1 MKTLSVVVVALL
13 CASCT
18 TAPVRVQ
25 SVEPVE
31 PPEHLP
37 SAEALVECQRPGPL
51 EDRSFGAVVRKLSET
66 LGLLDECESKRA
78 ELGEFIK
85 GE

>member
-25 SVEPVE
+25 SVEPVK
-31 PPEHLP
+31 PPDHLP

-51 EDRSFGAVVRKLSET
+51 EDNSFGAVVRKLSET
-66 LGLLDECESKRA
+66 LGLLDECASKHQ
-78 ELGEFIK
+78 ELSEFTR
-85 GE
+85 GQ